1 MRRFWRTLNGRL
13 SLVFLALLLVLGSIV
28 FMLGQRN
35 AHLYFQKFTQQ
46 INSPI
51 AMYVAEHLADSET
64 DGLDANQLL
73 EIAHHV
79 QMLNPSVEI
88 YLLDA
93 EGYVLDQSIDPRRL
107 QLNQIDLE
115 PVRQFLEN
123 DQRFP
128 LLGDDPRNS
137 EQPMIFSVHPVM
149 NEESVVGYIYA
160 VLAGEDYRA
169 LYRAVSREFFSTTLL
184 PTLGT
189 AVGLASAAGLLI
201 FSLLTRRLR
210 KLKEEVLGYEQ
221 KQSEQSLAD
230 DSLKLTTDTDVD
242 RNRIDSVDEFDGDEL
257 DALAEIWRSMNLNLQ
272 NQNAVLAA
280 ADKQQ
285 RELVANVS
293 HDLRTPLTVQQGYLE
308 TLVTQPNLSADKRQ
322 HFSKIALRQS
332 QRLQRLVGDLF
343 QLAQLDAP
351 GISLQTETF
360 SITDL
365 AADCLQAFQLRRAHS
380 GPAFWLLHWP
390 SNIDADALI
399 QHLASGDIAEMG
411 AVNILVSA
419 DIALIERVLENL
431 CQNALRH
438 SQPIDTIGIFIR
450 TRGNQCDI
458 AVVDTGCGIA
468 ATHLPHVMER
478 HYGGG
483 SENGANEHAG
493 LGLAIVKRIAKLHGS
508 ELVVCSEENSGTAVA
523 LTITARSNF
532 SSDYHDTPALH
543 HQVVEKS

>member
-1 MRRFWRTLNGRL
+1 MQFWRTLNGRL
-13 SLVFLALLLVLGSIV
+13 SLVFLTLLLTLGSIV

-51 AMYVAEHLADSET
+51 AMYVAEHLSGAKTNSIDAD
-64 DGLDANQLL
+64 QLL

-93 EGYVLDQSIDPRRL
+93 QGYVLDQSIDPKRL
-107 QLNQIDLE
+107 QLNQIDLG
-115 PVRQFLEN
+115 PVRKFLEN

-137 EQPMIFSVHPVM
+137 EQPMIFSVHPLT
-149 NEESVVGYIYA
+149 NEGGIDGYIYA
-160 VLAGEDYRA
+160 VLAGEDYRT
-169 LYRAVSREFFSTTLL
+169 LYNTVSREFFSTTLL

-201 FSLLTRRLR
+201 FFVLTRRLR
-210 KLKEEVLGYEQ
+210 KLKDEVLDYERQ
-221 KQSEQSLAD
+221 YLENELT
-230 DSLKLTTDTDVD
+230 DSSMNLPRTL
-242 RNRIDSVDEFDGDEL
+242 SVDASMPGSGDDL
-257 DALAEIWRSMNLNLQ
+257 DALAQIWRNMNLSLQ
-272 NQNAVLAA
+272 NQNANLAA

-308 TLVTQPNLSADKRQ
+308 TLVTQPNLSSEKRQ
-322 HFSKIALRQS
+322 HFTKIALRQS
-332 QRLQRLVGDLF
+332 QRLQQLVGDLF
-343 QLAQLDAP
+343 ELAQLDRP
-351 GISLQTETF
+351 GIAIVPETF

-365 AADCLQAFQLRRAHS
+365 AADCLQAFQLRRVNS
-380 GPAFWLLHWP
+380 GPALLLLHWP
-390 SNIDADALI
+390 QELDADALVA
-399 QHLASGDIAEMG
+399 HLASGDTTEIG
-411 AVNILVSA
+411 AADILVDA
-419 DIALIERVLENL
+419 DIALTERVLYNL

-438 SQPIDTIGIFIR
+438 CQLSDTVAIFVR
-450 TRGNQCDI
+450 THGAQCDI

-478 HYGGG
+478 HYGSQGNGRG
-483 SENGANEHAG
+483 STEHAG

-508 ELVVCSEENSGTAVA
+508 ELIVSSEENSGTAVA
-523 LTITARSNF
+523 FTITARTRYATGPKRVTTNS
-532 SSDYHDTPALH
+532 
-543 HQVVEKS
+543 